1 MHMSTRAS
9 RPSTSERNR
18 GVGSVFD
25 AIFEKLGQRGRGKQ
39 SPTRQMFVRLR
50 KNKSSMI
57 SLYFIIFLVVF
68 MIVGTFF
75 IDEALVYEQTT
86 ARKLPPSAE
95 HWFGTDIY
103 GRDIFA
109 RVVYGARISV
119 SIGLITEIIAT
130 VVGGILGS
138 IGAYRG
144 GLVDEIIMRTTDMLL
159 AIPSILLAMVVVTAM
174 GANATSLIIAISI
187 SIIPVHVRLV
197 RSSVLGIAERDFVEA
212 ARSVGMSDFKIVATQ
227 IIPNSLAPVIVL
239 FTQGIA
245 TGMLTAASLSYLG
258 LGVQPPNPE
267 WGALISGAREYL
279 RTNSYMSIIPG
290 IVVVIT
296 ALSFNLVGDG
306 LRDALDPR
314 LKD

>member
-1 MHMSTRAS
+1 ML
-9 RPSTSERNR
+9 N
-18 GVGSVFD
+18 
-25 AIFEKLGQRGRGKQ
+25 AIREKSKSKKHVKQ
-39 SPTRQMFVRLR
+39 SPTRQMFARLR

-57 SLYFIIFLVVF
+57 SLYFIIFLVLF
-68 MIVGTFF
+68 MIIGTFI
-75 IDEALVYEQTT
+75 IDESLVYEQTMD
-86 ARKLPPSAE
+86 RKLPPSAE

-130 VVGGILGS
+130 LVGGVLGS

-144 GLVDEIIMRTTDMLL
+144 GLVDEVIMRLTDMLL

-197 RSSVLGIAERDFVEA
+197 RSSVLGIADRDFVEA
-212 ARSVGMSDFKIVATQ
+212 AKSVGMSDFKIVATQ

-245 TGMLTAASLSYLG
+245 TGMLNAAGLSYLG

-267 WGALISGAREYL
+267 WGALISGAREFL
-279 RTNSYMSIIPG
+279 RTNPYMSIIPG
-290 IVVVIT
+290 IVVVVT

>member
-1 MHMSTRAS
+1 ML
-9 RPSTSERNR
+9 N
-18 GVGSVFD
+18 
-25 AIFEKLGQRGRGKQ
+25 AIREKSKSKKHVKQ
-39 SPTRQMFVRLR
+39 SPTRQMFARLR

-57 SLYFIIFLVVF
+57 SLYFIIFLVLF
-68 MIVGTFF
+68 MIIGTFI
-75 IDEALVYEQTT
+75 IDESLVYEQTMDK
-86 ARKLPPSAE
+86 KLPPSAE

-130 VVGGILGS
+130 LVGGVLGS

-144 GLVDEIIMRTTDMLL
+144 GLVDEVIMRLTDMLL

-197 RSSVLGIAERDFVEA
+197 RSSVLGIADRDFVEA
-212 ARSVGMSDFKIVATQ
+212 AKSVGMSDFKIVATQ

-245 TGMLTAASLSYLG
+245 TGMLNAAGLSYLG

-267 WGALISGAREYL
+267 WGALISGAREFL
-279 RTNSYMSIIPG
+279 RTNPYMSIIPG
-290 IVVVIT
+290 IVVVVT

>member
-1 MHMSTRAS
+1 ML
-9 RPSTSERNR
+9 N
-18 GVGSVFD
+18 
-25 AIFEKLGQRGRGKQ
+25 AIREKSKSKKHVKQ
-39 SPTRQMFVRLR
+39 SPTRQMFARLR

-57 SLYFIIFLVVF
+57 SLYFIIFLVLF
-68 MIVGTFF
+68 MIIGTFI
-75 IDEALVYEQTT
+75 IDESLVYEQTMD
-86 ARKLPPSAE
+86 RKLPPSAE

-130 VVGGILGS
+130 LVGGVLGS

-144 GLVDEIIMRTTDMLL
+144 GLVDEVIMRLTDMLL

-197 RSSVLGIAERDFVEA
+197 RSSVLGIADRDFVEA
-212 ARSVGMSDFKIVATQ
+212 AKSVGMSDFKIVATQ

-245 TGMLTAASLSYLG
+245 TGMLNAAGLSYLG

-267 WGALISGAREYL
+267 WGRSYPGRESFAHQPLHEHHPGDCRCCYGA
-279 RTNSYMSIIPG
+279 
-290 IVVVIT
+290 VV
-296 ALSFNLVGDG
+296 
-306 LRDALDPR
+306 
-314 LKD
+314 